1 MPAIKTKGTVLYV
14 IDPSDDSVMTVG
26 GVTAIAGISATR
38 DQIET
43 TDLDSAARTYVSGLA
58 APGTATFTI
67 NFDPT
72 NATHSRLHELYV
84 AGTTLDFALGWS
96 DATVAPTVTTDGEW
110 ILGTTRT
117 WVTFDGFITD
127 LPFDFALNSVVT
139 SSVSVQVSG
148 FPTLTEASA

>member
-1 MPAIKTKGTVLYV
+1 MAAIKTQGTVLYV
-14 IDPSDDSVMTVG
+14 IDPTGNSLMTVG
-26 GVTAIAGISATR
+26 SVTAISGISATR

-43 TDLDSAARTYVSGLA
+43 TDLNATARTYVSGLA

-67 NFDPT
+67 NFDPG

-96 DATVAPTVTTDGEW
+96 DGTVAPTVDSNGSFV
-110 ILGTTRT
+110 LGTSRT
-117 WVTFDGFITD
+117 WVAFDGFITD

-148 FPTLTEASA
+148 FPTLAEKI